1 MIAFFLR
8 SRSLSGVG
16 RCKSSFRRC
25 RDVVPSSRPVECV
38 TESHTCVCAHPNVAA
53 HSLVFIQYGR
63 SHEFSC
69 APPII
74 LVKLAN
80 AKLGAVHGFAGPLGG
95 MIHAPHGALCAAML
109 PAAMEVNVTALRER
123 GTPEE
128 KAFYLPRFEKVAA
141 ILTGD
146 VNADA
151 ADGCRFLRSLC
162 DKMGIQGLRQLG
174 LTEDRFAEAIEKS
187 GRSSSMKG
195 NPIQLTQAELER
207 ILTLSM

>member
-1 MIAFFLR
+1 MQEQFPA
-8 SRSLSGVG
+8 LSG
-16 RCKSSFRRC
+16 C
-25 RDVVPSSRPVECV
+25 RPFLQTRG
-38 TESHTCVCAHPNVAA
+38 VCRGITHPHRHVAA
-53 HSLVFIQYGR
+53 YSLVFIEYGR

-109 PAAMEVNVTALRER
+109 PAAMEVNITALRER

-128 KAFYLPRFEKVAA
+128 KAFYLPRFEKVAV